1 MDIKNIIAEYI
12 EKSLS
17 VTLEGTETS
26 LDRNTIAGL
35 VAVPPDEKMGDF
47 AFPCFYPPNS
57 V

>member
-26 LDRNTIAGL
+26 LDSNTIAGI
-35 VAVPPDEKMGDF
+35 VAVPPD
-47 AFPCFYPPNS
+47 
-57 V
+57 